1 MDPKGNPAGVREVLE
16 EALERGEREA
26 DPVEVADADKRL
38 DELLEKVAYPS
49 KEDALQQAARTAP
62 DQKGSLMGVAMRTAT
77 PIAVRGLA
85 VDLRV
90 RGVAETVTGE
100 LAGGVSPELVALA
113 AKNGDAVVLEC
124 VPDAPPLV
132 VGILQTRVP
141 EELVLQARAVR
152 IEAEQELLLRSGRG
166 AIRIRGD
173 GDIELVG
180 SRISALSRGLFR
192 LVGRVLRLN

>member
-1 MDPKGNPAGVREVLE
+1 MEPKGSAGGVREVLE

-26 DPVEVADADKRL
+26 DPIEVADADKRL
-38 DELLEKVAYPS
+38 DELLEKVAYPAR
-49 KEDALQQAARTAP
+49 EDALREQAATP
-62 DQKGSLMGVAMRTAT
+62 HEKGSLMGVAMRTAT

-85 VDLRV
+85 VELRV

-100 LAGGVSPELVALA
+100 LASGVSPELVALA

-132 VGILQTRVP
+132 VGVLQTRVP

-152 IEAEQELLLRSGRG
+152 IEADQELLLRSGRG
-166 AIRIRGD
+166 AMRIRRD

>member
-1 MDPKGNPAGVREVLE
+1 MEPKGSPGVREVLE

-49 KEDALQQAARTAP
+49 KVEAPRQAAP
-62 DQKGSLMGVAMRTAT
+62 HQKGSLMGVAMRTAT

-85 VDLRV
+85 VELRV

-100 LAGGVSPELVALA
+100 LASGVSPELVALA

-124 VPDAPPLV
+124 APDAPPLV
-132 VGILQTRVP
+132 VGVLQTRIP

-152 IEAEQELLLRSGRG
+152 IEADQELLLRSGRG
-166 AIRIRGD
+166 AMRIRRD
-173 GDIELVG
+173 GDVELVG